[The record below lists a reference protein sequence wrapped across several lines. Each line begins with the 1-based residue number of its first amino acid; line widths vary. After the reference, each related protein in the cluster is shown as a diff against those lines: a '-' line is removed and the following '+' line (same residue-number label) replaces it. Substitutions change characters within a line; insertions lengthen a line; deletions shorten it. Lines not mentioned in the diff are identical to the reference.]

1 MAATAVRPAA
11 PAAPATDS
19 FDRFAGACALAA
31 AALGLLYAVAFLLLR
46 SQALSGVALALGAL
60 LSTAALTALHAR
72 VAPAAGTLALWGL
85 LLAFAGAVGAFVH
98 GGYDLANALHPPGA
112 GGTNPDLPSQADP
125 RGALTFGLS
134 GLGLAC
140 LAVSMARAGGFPR
153 GLARLGALSAALS
166 VTLYVARLVVL
177 DPTSPLIAITAIVAG
192 FVVSPL
198 WYAWLGVLL
207 RRTAGAR

>member
-1 MAATAVRPAA
+1 MAATVTLAA
-11 PAAPATDS
+11 ERSAEP

-31 AALGLLYAVAFLLLR
+31 AALGVLYAVAFLVLR
-46 SQALSGVALALGAL
+46 SQALSALALALGAL

-72 VAPAAGTLALWGL
+72 VAPAAGPLALWGL

-112 GGTNPDLPSQADP
+112 TNADLPSQADP

-140 LAVSMARAGGFPR
+140 LAVAMARGGGGRFPR
-153 GLARLGALSAALS
+153 GLAGLGALSAALS

-177 DPTSPLIAITAIVAG
+177 DPASPLVAIPAIAAG
-192 FVVSPL
+192 FVVNPL
-198 WYAWLGVLL
+198 WYAGLGVALW
-207 RRTAGAR
+207 RGGARAR